1 MFQLVFPAL
10 KRCVVTLLWGWV
22 TNPCV
27 LVSDHCFFK
36 HTLPDKLGLAG
47 YQIDLQLDL
56 YSCREKCLITILFLL
71 SCGVDGSICVEW
83 SLFLMIYE
91 VWKAFESFHSIWY
104 KRAFKISSCYHFE
117 LCSPSECGCIS
128 SSESSVCVAVVLQA
142 TFHIISVH
150 LSLLMV
156 VYLAVCLYIISDLM
170 KRIRALGFAGE
181 RKCMTG
187 TAEMV

>member
-91 VWKAFESFHSIWY
+91 VWKAFESFHSIRY
-104 KRAFKISSCYHFE
+104 KRAFKIQVVIILSCVLLVNVDVFP
-117 LCSPSECGCIS
+117 LQK
-128 SSESSVCVAVVLQA
+128 VLFVLQWCCRPLS
-142 TFHIISVH
+142 ISF
-150 LSLLMV
+150 LCI
-156 VYLAVCLYIISDLM
+156 YLCWWW
-170 KRIRALGFAGE
+170 F
-181 RKCMTG
+181 T
-187 TAEMV
+187 